1 MAPALRSMVTTRAA
15 LALALALA
23 LAMIFTMSRRD
34 AMIITSAVHVL
45 YFFGIEVT
53 HGGSPIGGIVYL

>member
-1 MAPALRSMVTTRAA
+1 MVTTRAA

-23 LAMIFTMSRRD
+23 LAIAVMFTMSRRE
-34 AMIITSAVHVL
+34 AMIITSTVHVL